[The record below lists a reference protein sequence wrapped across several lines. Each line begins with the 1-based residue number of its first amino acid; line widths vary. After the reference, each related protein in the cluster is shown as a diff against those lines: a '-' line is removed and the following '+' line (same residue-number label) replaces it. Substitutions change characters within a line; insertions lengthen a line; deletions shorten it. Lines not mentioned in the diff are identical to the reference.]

1 MTVIATGES
10 LHSTSL
16 WSNRRRPLVT
26 GPWPMAGA
34 RGAGEVGSTSAP
46 MTGVTPAMQRL
57 AERKARERDGQ
68 GDPQSATTGE
78 TTKRWG
84 FAAAGYAGE
93 RRRAQSVGVK
103 SAWPAIQRHIL
114 DEILSHR
121 TTLVFVNSRG
131 LCERLTAQINDLH
144 AQRLGKR
151 NPVELPTSET
161 DEPAH
166 YHSTYGC
173 TTMKVGRTA
182 LTSRLPWRITGRCRK
197 TAASK

>member
-1 MTVIATGES
+1 
-10 LHSTSL
+10 
-16 WSNRRRPLVT
+16 
-26 GPWPMAGA
+26 
-34 RGAGEVGSTSAP
+34 

-84 FAAAGYAGE
+84 DSLPPGTPVSEGAHNP
-93 RRRAQSVGVK
+93 SGVK

-131 LCERLTAQINDLH
+131 LCERLTAQINDCTH
-144 AQRLGKR
+144 NGSANAIRWNCRPARRTSQ
-151 NPVELPTSET
+151 PTII
-161 DEPAH
+161 PRM
-166 YHSTYGC
+166 G
-173 TTMKVGRTA
+173 
-182 LTSRLPWRITGRCRK
+182 PPQ
-197 TAASK
+197 